1 VSDGLDELRRR
12 AYGPPRS
19 AADARAAQAELRRLA
34 DGERMPDLELP
45 RLRPVPSPPRRG
57 MLLLAAACLG
67 AAVLATGIAAAPR
80 PSLAVF
86 ASTQHGVPEWP
97 GSMSDDGVRWLGG
110 LGPWNVF
117 AFETGGGNVCVSAFL
132 SETSGGGSCTSRAA
146 FLAQGITFGT
156 DISGEDL
163 QVSWGPTGGAHLEG
177 RPR

>member
-1 VSDGLDELRRR
+1 MDFSSPASMFSGLMVGTLGVAMFVFGKRRQSLTPMLGGV
-12 AYGPPRS
+12 ALGV
-19 AADARAAQAELRRLA
+19 
-34 DGERMPDLELP
+34 LP
-45 RLRPVPSPPRRG
+45 
-57 MLLLAAACLG
+57 MLVASVALLWTLAAACLG

-156 DISGEDL
+156 SLAGEDL